1 MLNKREA
8 LKHEPLDAEACV
20 MVHYGSASLANTRGG
35 GSTATRAS
43 PPPSLKGANVG
54 LVRRMGF
61 LRNRGGAAMAVVT
74 CSPASGGFQN
84 QCSKKLILSVCLY
97 GGRVHDCV
105 LR

>member
-43 PPPSLKGANVG
+43 PPPPLKGANVG

-61 LRNRGGAAMAVVT
+61 LQESGRRRHGRGY
-74 CSPASGGFQN
+74 
-84 QCSKKLILSVCLY
+84 LLSCFRRLPEPM
-97 GGRVHDCV
+97 
-105 LR
+105 L